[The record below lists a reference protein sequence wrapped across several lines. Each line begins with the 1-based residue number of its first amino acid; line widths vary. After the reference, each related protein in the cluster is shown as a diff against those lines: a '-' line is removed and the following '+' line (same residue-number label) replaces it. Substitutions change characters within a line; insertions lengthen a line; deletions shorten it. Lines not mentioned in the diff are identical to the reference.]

1 MELDFNKEKFAAILS
16 LAKGDRSINKFG
28 NDAGVDP
35 GYISRLLRGLVK
47 NAPGAIIIKK
57 LADVAWNGVS
67 IQDLLGAAGYINS
80 DENTDDQ
87 VDLRGWEQLQQ
98 WQRVIEEADRY
109 NISPED
115 ALEFITSLGKSMA
128 RMRKGDS

>member
-1 MELDFNKEKFAAILS
+1 MLI
-16 LAKGDRSINKFG
+16 LAKGSRSINKFG

-109 NISPED
+109 NISPDD
-115 ALEFITSLGKSMA
+115 ALDFIKSLGKSMA
-128 RMRKGDS
+128 RIRKEGS